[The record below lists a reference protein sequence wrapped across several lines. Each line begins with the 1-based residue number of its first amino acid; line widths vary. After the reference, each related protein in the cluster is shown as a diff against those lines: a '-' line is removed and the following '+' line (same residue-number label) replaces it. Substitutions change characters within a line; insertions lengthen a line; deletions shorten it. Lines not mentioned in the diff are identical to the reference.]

1 MKVILLRDLR
11 GVGKKNDIKE
21 VSDGYARNFLFRQG
35 IAKVA
40 DDAAMKEIKREKEIS
55 EERIKALKDK
65 LEQIKNELEI
75 APLIFKLKIGE
86 HKEVFGS
93 VGKEQI
99 ERSLKARV
107 SKFKLEGIKTSLKH
121 PIKELGEFQI
131 DVDLGEGV
139 IGKVKIKIDKE

>member
-35 IAKVA
+35 VARIA
-40 DDAAMKEIKREKEIS
+40 DEAAMKDIKMQKEAFEEKL
-55 EERIKALKDK
+55 KALKDK

-75 APLIFKLKIGE
+75 APLIFKLKVGE

-99 ERSLKARV
+99 ERNLKARIA
-107 SKFKLEGIKTSLKH
+107 KFKLEGAKISLKH

-131 DVDLGEGV
+131 DLNLGEDV
-139 IGKVKIKIDKE
+139 SGKIKIKIDKE